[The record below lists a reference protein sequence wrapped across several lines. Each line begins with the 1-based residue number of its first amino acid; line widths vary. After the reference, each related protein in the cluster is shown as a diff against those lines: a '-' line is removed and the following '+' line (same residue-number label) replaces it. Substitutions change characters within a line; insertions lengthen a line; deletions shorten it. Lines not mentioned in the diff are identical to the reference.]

1 MMRES
6 PIVYLVDDDA
16 SILRSLTRLL
26 KLEGFKVQA
35 FSSPRDFLN
44 EHDSGM
50 AGCIVVDLAMP
61 ELNGL
66 DLQKMLTGSG
76 HSKPVVFI
84 TGQADVQSTVKAMKA
99 GAVDF
104 LTKPFSDH
112 AFLNAVREAINK
124 DEASRERFEEREDS
138 ERRLELLTARE
149 REVFER
155 VITGKLNKQIAV
167 ELGIVEKTVKVHRG
181 RMMKK
186 MGVRSL
192 AKLARIAERLG
203 LMGND

>member
-35 FSSPRDFLN
+35 FSSP
-44 EHDSGM
+44 G
-50 AGCIVVDLAMP
+50 
-61 ELNGL
+61 
-66 DLQKMLTGSG
+66 
-76 HSKPVVFI
+76 
-84 TGQADVQSTVKAMKA
+84 
-99 GAVDF
+99 DF

-124 DEASRERFEEREDS
+124 DEASRERLEEREDS
-138 ERRLELLTARE
+138 EKCLALLTARE

-167 ELGIVEKTVKVHRG
+167 ELGIVEKTVKVHR
-181 RMMKK
+181 
-186 MGVRSL
+186 
-192 AKLARIAERLG
+192 
-203 LMGND
+203 